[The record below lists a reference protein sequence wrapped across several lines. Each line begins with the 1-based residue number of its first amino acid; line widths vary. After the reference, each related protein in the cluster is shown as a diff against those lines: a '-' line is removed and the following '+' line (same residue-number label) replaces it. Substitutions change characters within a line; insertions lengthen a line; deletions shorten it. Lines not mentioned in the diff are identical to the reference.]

1 MWVWYKLND
10 LEIAKVEIEEIADFD
25 DLKVAIMRE
34 MSSMFVG
41 IHKSQMKI
49 KGPRNEVMNASAQV
63 YLTKSGTGEHPF
75 VVEAPTGILTDRI
88 LSISSVMILLEL

>member
-1 MWVWYKLND
+1 MD
-10 LEIAKVEIEEIADFD
+10 KVEIEERADFY

-49 KGPRNEVMNASAQV
+49 KDPGNEVMSALAQV
-63 YLTKSGTGEHPF
+63 YLTENPF

>member
-10 LEIAKVEIEEIADFD
+10 LDMDKVEIEERADFY

-49 KGPRNEVMNASAQV
+49 KGPGNEVIALQ
-63 YLTKSGTGEHPF
+63 H
-75 VVEAPTGILTDRI
+75 LTDVYR
-88 LSISSVMILLEL
+88 E